1 MEKEIKKPKMIFTDG
16 ISRINFLNGLVR
28 ITIGTLTT
36 PEKEENTNEQPEFKE
51 DYTLVI
57 PLNSFLAGMQSQEQ
71 LLSQLENNNIISKSD
86 KFDNNATLNN
96 IVGEMTKDNVIIPE
110 A

>member
-1 MEKEIKKPKMIFTDG
+1 MEKEVKKPKTIFTDG

-28 ITIGTLTT
+28 ISIGTLVA
-36 PEKEENTNEQPEFKE
+36 PEKEETANEQPEFND

-71 LLSQLENNNIISKSD
+71 LLSQLEANNIISKQD
-86 KFDNNATLNN
+86 KAENNTTLNN
-96 IVGEMTKDNVIIPE
+96 VVGEMIKDNVIIPE

>member
-1 MEKEIKKPKMIFTDG
+1 MEKEVKKPKVIFTDG

-28 ITIGTLTT
+28 ISIGTLVA
-36 PEKEENTNEQPEFKE
+36 PELEETVNEQPEFHD
-51 DYTLVI
+51 DYTLVF

-71 LLSQLENNNIISKSD
+71 LLSQLESNNIISKQD
-86 KFDNNATLNN
+86 KTENNTLNN
-96 IVGEMTKDNVIIPE
+96 MVSEMTKDNVIIPE